1 VQDSLKTALKN
12 GTLELPAEFDAQKV
26 QIAEVLR
33 KVSGRL
39 DIKNADERRQ
49 VPLRKGKDGK
59 AVYLS
64 DEFKTLWDRIKHQTT
79 YRVQFDNA
87 KLVTDCIAA

>member
-1 VQDSLKTALKN
+1 MQDSLKTALKN
-12 GTLELPAEFDAQKV
+12 GTLELPAEFDAQKA

-59 AVYLS
+59 VVYLS
-64 DEFKTLWDRIKHQTT
+64 DEFKATVGPHQAP
-79 YRVQFDNA
+79 DNVPRA
-87 KLVTDCIAA
+87 VR